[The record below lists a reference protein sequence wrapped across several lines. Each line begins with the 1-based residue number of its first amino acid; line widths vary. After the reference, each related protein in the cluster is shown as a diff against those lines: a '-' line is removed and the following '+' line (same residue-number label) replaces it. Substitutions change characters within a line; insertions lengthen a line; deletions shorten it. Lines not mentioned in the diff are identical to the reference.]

1 MSVRNLCATVM
12 KRSSRNQNPNLN
24 TKPSSFP
31 ISKLALTVIITQL
44 VCSVN
49 EGLIVSPI
57 MSGIEITIVDKTS
70 SIFITYT
77 FYLHLI
83 NVLKSDFQTDRKAN

>member
-49 EGLIVSPI
+49 EGLIVTLSMPGTVVVI
-57 MSGIEITIVDKTS
+57 AYKTS
-70 SIFITYT
+70 LSFKAHAI
-77 FYLHLI
+77 YLYL
-83 NVLKSDFQTDRKAN
+83 LKVIKWDF